1 MVGNSDFAAILNAMP
16 ETGVYV
22 IRASDHSLLY
32 FNQRVREVS
41 PEARLGVPCYE
52 IWDGSCAC
60 CPLPG
65 AEGSGEGRAVSYNAP
80 YGGVVDITAGRILWE
95 DSVPAFV
102 VTVDPRADVP
112 GYTYRK
118 ILRLDLECNRC
129 NVLKS
134 DSDLW
139 KPGDAPLSESLGRF
153 AESGLIHPEDVER
166 FTAFISLDHIRR
178 AQAEG
183 RTLTLIYRRRMEEG
197 YRWNLM
203 EILPGQGDGSHT
215 AVLCVKDVHD
225 VLREGLE
232 REGIAVRDQEL
243 IRSLGERNFNIY
255 TIDLAV
261 GTANPVREDGRMG
274 EMLAAQDWDMLMRE
288 RIYGQLHSSYQDEFV
303 RRFSLEGLRQAA
315 EAGQQKNEL
324 LCQWRSGE
332 DYRYI
337 SVTAYFSEDPRAVG
351 YTVLA
356 LQDVDERMRLELA
369 HSKRDMQMAAILKS
383 RYQMMNTVY
392 LDSGLC
398 ERINLA
404 QFAGTDNVLTGDYET
419 YIQNAVDRF
428 VHPDD
433 AAQFRSALSLEHLR
447 RKAETI
453 GEYGDEVCRYRIMGD
468 EVRWIEVHVLYSR
481 QKDQVMVNILGQ
493 DITREKQQEDD
504 RLRALEDRA
513 YMISS
518 LSSLFFS
525 TYYVDLEQDTFRAV
539 TQQHKVSNLLG
550 AEVNFTNALQLY
562 AHHFVHPED
571 RERYL
576 GAMDIGNPRETLRWW
591 KPYVEVEYRKLPD
604 FPELGEEGC
613 RKVRATAVLAQT
625 GMDDLPRTVVYVAR
639 DIGGGE
645 DGNV

>member
-1 MVGNSDFAAILNAMP
+1 MLENSDLAAILNAMP
-16 ETGVYV
+16 TTGVYV
-22 IRASDHSLLY
+22 IREEDRGLLY

-41 PEARLGVPCYE
+41 PEAELGKPCYTF
-52 IWDGSCAC
+52 WGGSCAC
-60 CPLPG
+60 CPLPY
-65 AEGSGEGRAVSYNAP
+65 AKDGRESRTVSYNAP
-80 YGGVVDITAGRILWE
+80 YGGMVDVTAARILWE

-102 VTVDPRADVP
+102 VTVDPRADIP

-118 ILRLDLECNRC
+118 ILRIDLERDRC

-134 DSDLW
+134 DAEGW
-139 KPGDAPLSESLGRF
+139 KLGEGLLSEGLERF
-153 AESGLIHPEDVER
+153 AKSGAVHPEDVER
-166 FTAFISLDHIRR
+166 FVAFTRLERMR
-178 AQAEG
+178 EAQAEK
-183 RTLTLIYRRRMEEG
+183 RTATLIYRRRMEEG

-203 EILPGQGDGSHT
+203 ELLPGQGEGERN
-215 AVLCVKDVHD
+215 AVLCCKDVHD

-232 REGIAVRDQEL
+232 REGLAVRSQEL
-243 IRSLGERNFNIY
+243 IRSLGERNFSIY
-255 TIDLAV
+255 TVDLST
-261 GTANPVREDGRMG
+261 GTAKTIQADGAMV
-274 EMLAAQDWDMLMRE
+274 ESLTAQDWDVLMKE
-288 RIYGQLHSSYQDEFV
+288 RVHDRLHEAYQDEFQ

-315 EAGQQKNEL
+315 AAGQQKNEL
-324 LCQWRSGE
+324 LCQWRCGE
-332 DYRYI
+332 AYRYI
-337 SVTAYFSEDPRAVG
+337 SVTAYFSENPRAGG

-356 LQDVDERMRLELA
+356 LQDVDERTRQELA

-398 ERINLA
+398 ERMNLA
-404 QFAGTDNVLTGDYET
+404 QFAGSGNVLTGDYES
-419 YIQNAVDRF
+419 YIQNALDRF
-428 VHPDD
+428 VHPSD
-433 AAQFRSALSLEHLR
+433 AAQFRAVMSLEHLR

-453 GEYGDEVCRYRIMGD
+453 EDYGDEVCQYRLLGE

-493 DITREKQQEDD
+493 DITKEKQQEHD

-518 LSSLFFS
+518 LSTLFFS
-525 TYYVDLEQDTFRAV
+525 TYYVDLERDTFRAV

-550 AEVNFTNALQLY
+550 AEVNFTNALQIY
-562 AHHFVHPED
+562 AQHFVHPED

-576 GAMDIGNPRETLRWW
+576 GAMDIANLREVLRWW

-604 FPELGEEGC
+604 CPELGEDGC

-625 GMDDLPRTVVYVAR
+625 GEDDLPKTVVYVAR
-639 DIGGGE
+639 DIS
-645 DGNV
+645 DGDGVKD